1 MKTLQLTT
9 CNSCKGAVTIEY
21 NSYSCTNE
29 KCSMAYQVIEYVATY
44 NCPQGHMA
52 GHAILHKVSAVKVGA

>member
-1 MKTLQLTT
+1 
-9 CNSCKGAVTIEY
+9 
-21 NSYSCTNE
+21 
-29 KCSMAYQVIEYVATY
+29 MAYQVIEYVATY